1 MRCDSLTHS
10 QLTHSLTEWR
20 RGDGEEAA
28 AVGGE
33 CGSSIARFSKHTPSS
48 VQYSHRQPS
57 TIPIKLQLN

>member
-1 MRCDSLTHS
+1 MYDATLWLTA
-10 QLTHSLTEWR
+10 QLTH
-20 RGDGEEAA
+20 GDGEEAA

-33 CGSSIARFSKHTPSS
+33 CGSSIARFSKHTPSP

>member
-1 MRCDSLTHS
+1 MRLFDSLTA
-10 QLTHSLTEWR
+10 HSLPHWR
-20 RGDGEEAA
+20 RGVGEEAA

-33 CGSSIARFSKHTPSS
+33 CGSSIARFAKHTPSP